1 MAGAGGLPAAGAEG
15 CPARR
20 LRDDLPVGATDD
32 QLNPP
37 TAEIE
42 LDRGEEINLLDE
54 LGGPQGVA
62 DSSLPGLAFVIAYVA
77 SGQRLTLSALIA
89 VGLGGAIGA
98 FRLIRGE
105 PARFVLAGFFGVALA
120 GFIATRTGKA
130 ENFFLPG
137 LFLNGIWA
145 LVYAISIAVR
155 WPLMGV
161 LIGPLIGEGT
171 NWRKDPSRVRLF
183 SRISWVWVGT
193 FLSRLL
199 VQLPLY
205 LSGSLV
211 GLGIAKTAMGLPVFA
226 LAVWLSYLMLRAAG
240 IDLKQR
246 GNNTA

>member
-1 MAGAGGLPAAGAEG
+1 M
-15 CPARR
+15 PARLPR
-20 LRDDLPVGATDD
+20 AGMIRHDLRVGTTDD

-37 TAEIE
+37 TAELE
-42 LDRGEEINLLDE
+42 LDREQEVNLLDE

-77 SGQRLTLSALIA
+77 TGQQLTLSALIA
-89 VGLGGAIGA
+89 VGLGAAIGL
-98 FRLIRGE
+98 FRLVRGE

-145 LVYAISIAVR
+145 LVYFISIMVR

-171 NWRKDPSRVRLF
+171 NWRKDPARVRLF
-183 SRISWVWVGT
+183 SRVSWIWVGT
-193 FLSRLL
+193 FLARLL

-211 GLGIAKTAMGLPVFA
+211 ALGVAKTAMGLPVFA

-240 IDLKQR
+240 IDLKQGGKPSGR
-246 GNNTA
+246 NRQNAGT